1 MITRAEIQ
9 EEVEKQLLKLFPG
22 LDGHLYRNRVPVDF
36 ERPAAMTLLQGDT
49 MECRSHDTVA
59 RSVTALVTLFCPVD
73 EYHNSDMDALS
84 AMSDAALEHFSA
96 LGIEVGDRWLDIGK
110 VSSNVQYDYAEVSI
124 PLSWDDDRAM
134 SKETTALME
143 TLHLDVAAKMNM
155 EE

>member
-9 EEVEKQLLKLFPG
+9 GEVEKQLLKLFPG
-22 LDGHLYRNRVPVDF
+22 LEGHLYRNRVPVDF

-73 EYHNSDMDALS
+73 AYHNSDMDALS

-110 VSSNVQYDYAEVSI
+110 VSSNVQLDYAEVSI
-124 PLSWDDDRAM
+124 PLSWDDDRKI
-134 SKETTALME
+134 SKDTAELMGA
-143 TLHLDVAAKMNM
+143 LHLSVDAK
-155 EE
+155 